1 MEKWR
6 LSLAGLLATA
16 LLTGCGIGGTD
27 EEAVRKKNEAANQ
40 PTEAGAPTLTN
51 NNATD
56 GFNWINYRRKQVG
69 VAVLAR
75 NSQIDT
81 AAQGHSDYQRV
92 NNTITHEQTA
102 GTTGY
107 TGARLTDRLTAAGY
121 NLTGTS
127 YAAGEVIS
135 ATTNTTG
142 FYQSE
147 ELITAIYHRYVMFDP
162 AFRDMGVGSAT
173 VSGGY
178 TYFTADFGVT
188 GSYNSLGRGQLVTYP
203 VNSQTGVP
211 VNFYSDTE
219 APDPVPN
226 QNLVGYPISVHAD
239 TYGSTSGTVVVQSFT
254 VTPRGG
260 AALST
265 RLLSYEAGN
274 NNNVTSAASI
284 IPLAPL
290 AASTTYDV
298 SFSGTVGGVA
308 VTRNWSFTTK

>member
-6 LSLAGLLATA
+6 RILAGALATA
-16 LLTGCGIGGTD
+16 LLAGCGMGGTD
-27 EEAVRKKNEAANQ
+27 EEAVRKKEAANNT
-40 PTEAGAPTLTN
+40 PAPAAGAPTLTN

-56 GFNWINYRRKQVG
+56 GFNWINYRRSQVG
-69 VAVLAR
+69 VSVLTR

-81 AAQGHSDYQRV
+81 AAQGHSDYQRA
-92 NNTITHEQTA
+92 NNSITHEQTA
-102 GTTGY
+102 GKPGF
-107 TGARLTDRLTAAGY
+107 TGAQLTDRLTAAGY
-121 NLTGTS
+121 TLGS
-127 YAAGEVIS
+127 VYAAGEVIS

-142 FYQSE
+142 FYQAD

-162 AFRDMGVGSAT
+162 AFRDIGVGSAT

-203 VNSQTGVP
+203 FNNQTGVP

-239 TYGSTSGTVVVQSFT
+239 AYGSTGGTVTVQSFT

-260 AALST
+260 AALTT
-265 RLLSYEAGN
+265 RLLSFDAGN
-274 NNNVTSAASI
+274 NNNVRSAASI

-290 AASTTYDV
+290 AATTTYDV
-298 SFSGTVGGVA
+298 SFSGTVAGVA

>member
-6 LSLAGLLATA
+6 LSLAGLLAAA

-27 EEAVRKKNEAANQ
+27 DEAVRKKNEAANQ

-56 GFNWINYRRKQVG
+56 GFNWFNYRRKQVG
-69 VAVLAR
+69 VGILAR
-75 NSQIDT
+75 NSQIDI
-81 AAQGHSDYQRV
+81 AAQGHSDYQRA
-92 NNTITHEQTA
+92 NNAITHEQTQ
-102 GTTGY
+102 GKTGY
-107 TGARLTDRLTAAGY
+107 TGVNLTDRLTAAGY
-121 NLTGTS
+121 TLGTV

-142 FYQSE
+142 FYQAD
-147 ELITAIYHRYVMFDP
+147 ELITAIYHRYVIFDP

-203 VNSQTGVP
+203 FNNQTGVP

-239 TYGSTSGTVVVQSFT
+239 AYGSTGGTVVVQSFT
-254 VTPRGG
+254 VTPRNG

-265 RLLSYEAGN
+265 RLLSFDAGT
-274 NNNVTSAASI
+274 NNNVRSAAAI

-290 AASTTYDV
+290 AATTTYDV
-298 SFSGTVGGVA
+298 SFSGTVGGVS